1 MNIKPIGDRLLIATA
16 KEEEIT
22 KSGIILPGSAQEKR
36 AEGEIIALGAGEKIS
51 KLGLATGQ
59 KIIYNK
65 YSGDEVKV
73 DGKEY
78 KILNHEDILAII
90 E

>member
-16 KEEEIT
+16 KEAEIT

-78 KILNHEDILAII
+78 KILNHEDVLAII